1 MTTEAMHVPKS
12 RFSFDLCRRNK
23 MMMMKKGLKCMGIL
37 ASELLLLAKSLR
49 YGETI

>member
-12 RFSFDLCRRNK
+12 GFSFHMCRRNK
-23 MMMMKKGLKCMGIL
+23 MMTKKGLKSMGIL